1 MWVYACA
8 CECKSSPGLVPL
20 LHSVIEKR
28 TSSSCWMK
36 ELHGVNKSTASR
48 TTIMEVTSKDQQ
60 VLNRVDL
67 KNICN
72 IDMYLLWWFYHAKF
86 NDLIVSDEFLR
97 LRLFSLA
104 LNWVLRTS
112 RQVVHGSQILKR
124 GMESDLSQFREWQ
137 ILLMEQMLKI

>member
-1 MWVYACA
+1 
-8 CECKSSPGLVPL
+8 
-20 LHSVIEKR
+20 
-28 TSSSCWMK
+28 
-36 ELHGVNKSTASR
+36 
-48 TTIMEVTSKDQQ
+48 MEVTSKDQQ

-124 GMESDLSQFREWQ
+124 GMESDLSQFREW
-137 ILLMEQMLKI
+137 